1 MRYRYLEKTNIQV
14 SQMCLGTMMFGG
26 QTPQAESL
34 SIMDYAFEHGINF
47 IDTAD
52 MYNEGE
58 SERITGKG
66 IKSRRERV
74 ILATKVFNK
83 MGNDPN
89 DCGLSRR
96 YIIKALDASLKRLDT
111 DYIDIYYLHS
121 PDYRTD
127 VKESLETMTDM
138 VRAGK
143 IRYVG
148 VSNYAAWQI
157 ADMLGIC
164 DKWNYAAPVISQNVY
179 NPLTRGIEAELV
191 PFAREHKVSIVIY
204 NPIAAGLLSGKHRP
218 GNPAEN
224 TRFSNNK
231 MYYDR
236 YWSDDNFK
244 AVEQLNALAEQ
255 NGLSLLEMTMKW
267 CAARQEVTSIIIG
280 VSRLS
285 QLEQNIALADGAELP
300 RQVLDRMDEIWRQL
314 PLGTRF
320 PYNR

>member
-1 MRYRYLEKTNIQV
+1 MEKTSIQV
-14 SQMCLGTMMFGG
+14 SQACLGTMMFGG
-26 QTPQAESL
+26 QTSQAESL

-47 IDTAD
+47 IDTANV
-52 MYNEGE
+52 YNQGE

-74 ILATKVFNK
+74 ILATKVKNK
-83 MGNDPN
+83 MGDDPN
-89 DCGLSRR
+89 DSGLSRR
-96 YIIKALDASLKRLDT
+96 NIIKALDASLKRLDT

-121 PDYRTD
+121 PDYKTD
-127 VKESLETMTDM
+127 IEETLETMTDM

-164 DKWNYAAPVISQNVY
+164 DKRNYTAPVMTQNVY

-191 PFAREHKVSIVIY
+191 PFAREHRISIVIY
-204 NPIAAGLLSGKHRP
+204 NPIAAGLLSGKHKS

-236 YWSDDNFK
+236 YWLDDNFK

-267 CAARQEVTSIIIG
+267 CAMRQEITSIIIG

-285 QLEQNIALADGAELP
+285 QLEQNIALLDGAELP
-300 RQVLDRMDEIWRQL
+300 RQVLDRMDEVWRQL